1 MKLRKKIMGLS
12 LAVAIAATGVTTS
25 FASTGSGSFGTLS
38 NAHSSASTSFTSTG
52 KSNLAAQWSGTPG
65 GAILYVTCPSNG
77 LTHTIVITGPN
88 DSPSSAKYSST
99 PGSGNKVQVNAR
111 LGGAT
116 SRTNVRASAYE
127 F

>member
-12 LAVAIAATGVTTS
+12 LAAAIAATGVTTS
-25 FASTGSGSFGTLS
+25 FASTGSSSHPLS
-38 NAHSSASTSFTSTG
+38 
-52 KSNLAAQWSGTPG
+52 
-65 GAILYVTCPSNG
+65 
-77 LTHTIVITGPN
+77 HTIVITGPN

-99 PGSGNKVQVNAR
+99 PGSGDKVQVNAR

>member
-1 MKLRKKIMGLS
+1 MLELKDINYTVTEESGEQKTIIDGL
-12 LAVAIAATGVTTS
+12 
-25 FASTGSGSFGTLS
+25 
-38 NAHSSASTSFTSTG
+38 
-52 KSNLAAQWSGTPG
+52 NLEIEDGRF
-65 GAILYVTCPSNG
+65 V
-77 LTHTIVITGPN
+77 VITGPN

-99 PGSGNKVQVNAR
+99 PGSGDKVQVNAR